1 MSKLFGSVVV
11 LALGIVAGCGGDDSS
26 DNDGSGGAQSGGA
39 ANKGGAANER
49 GGRNNAGGSGATGG
63 LPPTDAGAGAGAGGE
78 GAGGSNPSGGSA
90 NGGSGATDGGVGET
104 GGTDAGGSA
113 GNPNA
118 NGGSAG
124 KATRDLKVSAPAS
137 ALALDACGA
146 TPAVLADVAAG
157 TYDIELTASNLSKGS
172 VSDTH
177 GNQSPSFDDYVIVNL
192 PLPAGA
198 PNEEMRFFM
207 LHGVGDKV
215 NVTLPVAG
223 PVNIY
228 FIDGDKDFNTGQATV
243 SVQGGDE
250 VKQVTVDAA
259 ANAIAWKTSCLGT
272 APATVTTSSAPQ
284 RVTLV
289 ASTYSSGTQLNDQF
303 VLLRVNNEMQVN
315 DQRFT
320 MLNGIGSTYDYTPY
334 EGDVL
339 RAWLISAKGSGTGS
353 AQLKVED
360 R

>member
-11 LALGIVAGCGGDDSS
+11 VALGIAAGCSADDSS
-26 DNDGSGGAQSGGA
+26 DSDGTGGAQQSGGASATGGTASDGGRDSAGGSSATGGLPSSDAGSGGAPEGGSGGA
-39 ANKGGAANER
+39 TE
-49 GGRNNAGGSGATGG
+49 GGSGAT
-63 LPPTDAGAGAGAGGE
+63 E
-78 GAGGSNPSGGSA
+78 
-90 NGGSGATDGGVGET
+90 GGVGPM
-104 GGTDAGGSA
+104 GGTDAGGTA
-113 GNPNA
+113 GSA
-118 NGGSAG
+118 NGGTAG
-124 KATRDLKVSAPAS
+124 KAVRDLKVSAPAS

-146 TPAVLADVAAG
+146 MPAALADVAAG

-215 NVTLPVAG
+215 NVTLPEPG
-223 PVNIY
+223 PINVY

-243 SVQGGDE
+243 SVQAGDE
-250 VKQVTVDAA
+250 VKEITVDAA
-259 ANAIAWKTSCLGT
+259 ANAIAWKTGCLAS
-272 APATVTTSSAPQ
+272 APATVTTSSGPQ

-289 ASTYSSGTQLNDQF
+289 SSTYSSGDQLSDHF

-315 DQRFT
+315 DHRFT
-320 MLNGIGSTYDYTPY
+320 MLNGIGSSYEYTPY

-339 RAWLISAKGSGTGS
+339 RAFLISSKGAGKGF
-353 AQLKVED
+353 AQLQVED